1 MKKKTHN
8 PPAVTTKNT
17 KSKYRLNTLWIKRA
31 YMIRKRDNTSMI
43 IKLLPVNH
51 IKQIIKGWSLKSQS
65 IMKPK
70 KTKDSD
76 QRSNNHEMIS
86 KTLECDQRREWK
98 GWSFTSEHP
107 LEREREGD
115 SMFVCWVWEWRDRFF
130 FTFFIEG
137 SGSLLDKWE
146 SGKTSFLLVFTP
158 TAPSRSFSS
167 VVKMNALLT
176 VKLMD
181 LFTVRWHLGCD
192 GPTGF

>member
-107 LEREREGD
+107 LERERGRETVCL
-115 SMFVCWVWEWRDRFF
+115 FVEFESEEIGVFYLFYRREWFITGQMRVW
-130 FTFFIEG
+130 
-137 SGSLLDKWE
+137 
-146 SGKTSFLLVFTP
+146 
-158 TAPSRSFSS
+158 
-167 VVKMNALLT
+167 
-176 VKLMD
+176 
-181 LFTVRWHLGCD
+181 
-192 GPTGF
+192 